1 MFQKLL
7 LKILTILIIPI
18 FLFSDNIPET
28 PIKLIGKDTSVTK
41 PTIEPT
47 IVTEDT
53 TKNLEN
59 QIDIQ
64 NKLILKHN
72 KNEKN
77 YYYRF
82 ITSVFFGNLRSK
94 FFRNEIRT
102 YQQTGIADCY
112 ARSQCCDENI
122 GRTVTKI

>member
-18 FLFSDNIPET
+18 FLFSDNIPNAS
-28 PIKLIGKDTSVTK
+28 IKLIGKDTATTK

-53 TKNLEN
+53 SRNLEN

-64 NKLILKHN
+64 NKLIDEVILN
-72 KNEKN
+72 INNES
-77 YYYRF
+77 YLLL
-82 ITSVFFGNLRSK
+82 T
-94 FFRNEIRT
+94 RNQMTR
-102 YQQTGIADCY
+102 
-112 ARSQCCDENI
+112 
-122 GRTVTKI
+122 